1 MVKQKLVVHTN
12 FQSVSICCFWKLQ
25 RLQEIATFF
34 VFNTLLLAD
43 KVLYFYTDKN
53 YDVKQLKICIMMEII
68 AYCLGGLTIIVF
80 IAFII
85 AWACMQEEQFD
96 EINKK
101 IEEIKKSK

>member
-1 MVKQKLVVHTN
+1 ML
-12 FQSVSICCFWKLQ
+12 
-25 RLQEIATFF
+25 
-34 VFNTLLLAD
+34 
-43 KVLYFYTDKN
+43 
-53 YDVKQLKICIMMEII
+53 EII

-96 EINKK
+96 EINQK

>member
-1 MVKQKLVVHTN
+1 ML
-12 FQSVSICCFWKLQ
+12 
-25 RLQEIATFF
+25 EI
-34 VFNTLLLAD
+34 L
-43 KVLYFYTDKN
+43 
-53 YDVKQLKICIMMEII
+53 EII

-96 EINKK
+96 ETKKEIKK